1 MNTIT
6 LIRPE
11 GLVRSPA
18 FSHVAVVP
26 PGATTIYVGG
36 QNAVDST
43 GAIVG
48 GDDVG
53 AQTAQVMRNLQTALA
68 AAGATMA
75 DVVSM
80 TLFAVDGIDLT
91 AGYAVAAR
99 ALDPDFDPPLIAAAM
114 VPSLAVPG
122 ALVELSAI
130 AAVMR

>member
-1 MNTIT
+1 
-6 LIRPE
+6 
-11 GLVRSPA
+11 
-18 FSHVAVVP
+18 
-26 PGATTIYVGG
+26 
-36 QNAVDST
+36 
-43 GAIVG
+43 
-48 GDDVG
+48 
-53 AQTAQVMRNLQTALA
+53 
-68 AAGATMA
+68 MA

-99 ALDPDFDPPLIAAAM
+99 ALDPDSDPPLIAAAM